1 VITKG
6 ERVTVMGLG
15 RFGGGLGVSQ
25 WLLDEG
31 ANVLLTDLATE
42 EELFDQIEPLKHHP
56 NITFVLGEHR
66 TEDFTNTDLV
76 IANPAVSQP
85 WNNRFLQAAW
95 ESNVR
100 VSTEIELVTQQLSTT
115 QVIGV
120 TGTSGKST
128 TVSMIHAGLEASGVR
143 SHLGGNIGGSLLQS
157 ISGIDDNDIV
167 VLELSSAMLWWLEKA
182 GGWSP
187 HIAVLTNV
195 EENHVD
201 WHGSF
206 EEYSR
211 CKELLFAFQTEND
224 IALTQDSEATF
235 SGLQVVGKHNERN
248 AAIAFLAAIAVNA
261 NPELAR
267 SGIQNFRGLPHR
279 LQEVGEGYY
288 NDSKSTT
295 PQATVLAIDAF
306 TDASKVH
313 VIVGG
318 YDKQIDLSLLAKQAD
333 RVGGMYAIGATAQE
347 IESLAND
354 NVQICNTLECAV
366 STAQQSMEQGDFLLL
381 SPGCASWDQFENY
394 EKRGERFCELTSC
407 SP

>member
-1 VITKG
+1 M
-6 ERVTVMGLG
+6 E
-15 RFGGGLGVSQ
+15 
-25 WLLDEG
+25 
-31 ANVLLTDLATE
+31 
-42 EELFDQIEPLKHHP
+42 
-56 NITFVLGEHR
+56 
-66 TEDFTNTDLV
+66 
-76 IANPAVSQP
+76 QP
-85 WNNRFLQAAW
+85 FLQVAW
-95 ESNVR
+95 ESDVK
-100 VSTEIELVTQQLSTT
+100 VSTEIELVIQQLSPT

-143 SHLGGNIGGSLLQS
+143 SHIGGNIGGSLLQS
-157 ISGIDDNDIV
+157 IADIDENDIV

-201 WHGSF
+201 WHGTF

-211 CKELLFAFQTEND
+211 CKELLFACQSESD
-224 IALTQDSEATF
+224 IALTQDSDATF
-235 SGLQVVGKHNERN
+235 SGLRVVGKHNERN
-248 AAIAFLAAIAVNA
+248 AAIAFLAAIAMNA
-261 NPELAR
+261 EPELVR
-267 SGIQNFRGLPHR
+267 RGIQNFRGLPHR

-306 TDASKVH
+306 ADASKVH

-318 YDKQIDLSLLAKQAD
+318 YDKKIDLSLLAKQAE
-333 RVGGMYAIGATAQE
+333 RVGGMYAIGETAQK

-354 NVQICNTLECAV
+354 NVHICKTLECAV
-366 STAQQSMEQGDFLLL
+366 STAQQFINKMIF
-381 SPGCASWDQFENY
+381 FY
-394 EKRGERFCELTSC
+394 
-407 SP
+407 